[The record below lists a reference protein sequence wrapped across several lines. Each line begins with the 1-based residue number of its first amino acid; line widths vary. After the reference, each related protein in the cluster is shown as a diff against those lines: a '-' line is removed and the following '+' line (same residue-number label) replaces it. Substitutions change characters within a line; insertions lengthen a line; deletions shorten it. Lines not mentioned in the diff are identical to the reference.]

1 MHSFHVNLLPWRQRR
16 WVRDTRRWWLWLLF
30 FSVGL
35 LIALGVCRGRLDQ
48 QRGVMEETL
57 RTLQLKHLADSTQL
71 REVQRLM
78 GTLQQWHAQQQA
90 DNDTRAHNRGYEQ
103 LLKQLA
109 QWVPGG
115 LWLTAITVQDGEVH
129 LTGRSHDYADIVHF
143 SSRLETE
150 TALTSVRLMQ
160 TRQEIMASPEGDVP
174 VLTFLLQAD
183 WRVERLS
190 LQDVPDD
197 E

>member
-1 MHSFHVNLLPWRQRR
+1 MPPFRVNLLPWRQRR
-16 WVRDTRRWWLWLLF
+16 RVRDTRRWWLWLLF
-30 FSVGL
+30 FSGGL
-35 LIALGVCRGRLDQ
+35 LLTLAACRERLDQ
-48 QRGVMEETL
+48 QRGAMEETL
-57 RTLQLKHLADSTQL
+57 RTLQQKQLADSAQL

-78 GTLQQWHAQQQA
+78 AALRQRQAQLQAEEQ
-90 DNDTRAHNRGYEQ
+90 TRAHNQGYEQ

-109 QWVPGG
+109 QWVPDG
-115 LWLTAITVQDGEVH
+115 LWLTALTVQDGKAH

-174 VLTFLLQAD
+174 VLTFHLQAD

-190 LQDVPDD
+190 LPDVSHD

>member
-16 WVRDTRRWWLWLLF
+16 WGRDTRRWWLWLLF

-78 GTLQQWHAQQQA
+78 GALQQWHAQQQA

-109 QWVPGG
+109 QWVPDG

-160 TRQEIMASPEGDVP
+160 TRQEIMASPEGGVP

-190 LQDVPDD
+190 LQDVHDD

>member
-1 MHSFHVNLLPWRQRR
+1 MHTFSVNLLPWRQRR

-30 FSVGL
+30 FLVGV
-35 LIALGVCRGRLDQ
+35 LIALAVCRGELDQ
-48 QRGVMEETL
+48 QRGAVEGAL
-57 RTLQLKHLADSTQL
+57 RTLQQKHLADSAQL

-78 GTLQQWHAQQQA
+78 AALQQWQAQQQA
-90 DNDTRAHNRGYEQ
+90 DNKTRAHNRGYEQ

-109 QWVPGG
+109 QWVPDG
-115 LWLTAITVQDGEVH
+115 LWLTAITVQDGKVH

-143 SSRLETE
+143 SSQLDTE

-174 VLTFLLQAD
+174 VLRFLLQAD
-183 WRVERLS
+183 WRVERRS
-190 LQDVPDD
+190 AQGVAHD

>member
-1 MHSFHVNLLPWRQRR
+1 
-16 WVRDTRRWWLWLLF
+16 
-30 FSVGL
+30 
-35 LIALGVCRGRLDQ
+35 
-48 QRGVMEETL
+48 MEETL
-57 RTLQLKHLADSTQL
+57 HTLQQRHLADSTQL

-78 GTLQQWHAQQQA
+78 DALQQWQAQQQA
-90 DNDTRAHNRGYEQ
+90 DNNTRTHNRGYEQ

-109 QWVPGG
+109 QWVPDG
-115 LWLTAITVQDGEVH
+115 LWLTAIKVQDGKVH

-183 WRVERLS
+183 WRVERFS
-190 LQDVPDD
+190 LQDVPND

>member
-1 MHSFHVNLLPWRQRR
+1 MHTFHVNLLPWRQRR

-48 QRGVMEETL
+48 QRGEMEETL
-57 RTLQLKHLADSTQL
+57 HTLQQRHLADSTQL

-78 GTLQQWHAQQQA
+78 DALQQWQAQQQA
-90 DNDTRAHNRGYEQ
+90 DNNTRTHNRGYEQ

-109 QWVPGG
+109 QWVPDG
-115 LWLTAITVQDGEVH
+115 LWLTAIKVQDGKVH

-183 WRVERLS
+183 WRVERFS
-190 LQDVPDD
+190 LQDVPND

>member
-1 MHSFHVNLLPWRQRR
+1 MHTFRVNLLPWRQRR
-16 WVRDTRRWWLWLLF
+16 WVRDTRRWWLRLLF
-30 FSVGL
+30 FLGGL
-35 LIALGVCRGRLDQ
+35 LIALAVCRGRLDQ
-48 QRGVMEETL
+48 QRGAMAEMQ
-57 RTLQLKHLADSTQL
+57 RTLQQKHLADSAQL

-78 GTLQQWHAQQQA
+78 VALQQWHVQQQA
-90 DNDTRAHNRGYEQ
+90 DNKTRAHNRGYEQ

-109 QWVPGG
+109 QCVPEG
-115 LWLTAITVQDGEVH
+115 LWLTAITVQDGKAH

-150 TALTSVRLMQ
+150 TALTSMRLMQ

-174 VLTFLLQAD
+174 VLTFHLQAD
-183 WRVERLS
+183 WLVGQVS
-190 LQDVPDD
+190 LQDVSHD